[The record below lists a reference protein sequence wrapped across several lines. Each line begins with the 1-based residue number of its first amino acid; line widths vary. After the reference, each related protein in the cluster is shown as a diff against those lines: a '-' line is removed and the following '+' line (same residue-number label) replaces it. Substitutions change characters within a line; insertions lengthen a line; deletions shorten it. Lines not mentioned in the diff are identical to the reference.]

1 MVHVRAQVMMRDDS
15 TGGWLP
21 LGGGGMSNV
30 SVRKTRKLH
39 QVVDEPCNHEYII
52 FGKRATDQTVSLN
65 CILSRIL
72 LPSCPLTKFW
82 LEKLMNT
89 RKKSV
94 IWNHYSIL
102 MQFISFIFHPFRSEF
117 CQWSRRQRNSFKI
130 PVKIPIGFI
139 NNWFFL
145 FLLFLLHSS
154 AKGYWRWRK

>member
-1 MVHVRAQVMMRDDS
+1 MQLNPNRDTHSSFNKGVNTNKQITDTFFQYFSGNCVVHVRAQVMMRDDS

-65 CILSRIL
+65 CILENSSRIL
-72 LPSCPLTKFW
+72 LPSCPLSEFW

-89 RKKSV
+89 RKKV
-94 IWNHYSIL
+94 LFGITIG
-102 MQFISFIFHPFRSEF
+102 IFHFDAF
-117 CQWSRRQRNSFKI
+117 CLFYFSTF
-130 PVKIPIGFI
+130 PVGI
-139 NNWFFL
+139 
-145 FLLFLLHSS
+145 
-154 AKGYWRWRK
+154 